1 MKTPKMLFAL
11 AATSLLLA
19 GGNTL
24 AASTAAPAATPV
36 NASAN
41 GGYYGPGPNIT
52 TVKQA
57 LDMKDDTPVA
67 LKGRI
72 IRSLGKEKYLFQDET
87 GTIPVEIDHDKWHG
101 QHVTAED
108 TVEIQ
113 GEVDRDWKKTKI
125 DVSRIVKIQSSR
137 TSAAH

>member
-1 MKTPKMLFAL
+1 MKTPNTLCAL
-11 AATSLLLA
+11 VAASLLLA
-19 GGNTL
+19 AGATL
-24 AASTAAPAATPV
+24 AAPAAETPV
-36 NASAN
+36 NASAG
-41 GGYYGPGPNIT
+41 GGYYGPGPNIA

-72 IRSLGKEKYLFQDET
+72 IRSLGDEKYLFQDAT
-87 GTIPVEIDHDKWHG
+87 GTIRIKIDHDKWHG

-113 GEVDRDWKKTKI
+113 GEVDRDWNKTKI
-125 DVSRIVKIQSSR
+125 DVSRIIKIQ
-137 TSAAH
+137 